1 MMRIIATLL
10 CAIPFLLSS
19 YAVCGCSPQ
28 SNNLVIPAPGPGSD
42 TGDNTGDDTGDNTG
56 DNTGNTTDNTG
67 NDDGGQTTTNQ
78 LDNDATR
85 RTMQMG
91 MGWNLGNQLD
101 AYEEDPKDKDYLMPS
116 ETVWGN
122 PQVTQ
127 QAITKV
133 REAGF
138 TTIRIPVTWLAKI
151 GPAPEYKID
160 EKWMARVTEVVGYA
174 YTAGF
179 QNIIVDTHHDE
190 DHDDNHWQDLKNAS
204 KDSALNEEIKKE
216 IKAVWGQIAANFKDY
231 DQRLMFEGF
240 NELNDG
246 EWGESSAFKAN
257 PSIQCN
263 IINQWQQVFV
273 DTVRESGGYNQTRWL
288 GIAPYCANPKYV
300 KYLVMPQDPAGKLM
314 LDVHFYDPDAFTL
327 GRDDTLPYSDWGH
340 TGDPNRKY
348 RKYDE
353 DYVVETFSM
362 LYNNYIAKNIPVYIG
377 EMGCSR
383 RDKQNDPRGWAFSL
397 YYMEYVAKA
406 ARTYC
411 LPATLWD
418 CGGKGVPGPEHHYYF
433 RHDTG
438 EYYPDAK
445 EAVDAVLRGWF
456 TDDPEYTLD
465 SVYNSA
471 PTF

>member
-1 MMRIIATLL
+1 MMLFFVFMIRMLTTLL

-19 YAVCGCSPQ
+19 YALSGCSPQ
-28 SNNLVIPAPGPGSD
+28 TNNLVIPGPD
-42 TGDNTGDDTGDNTG
+42 TNSGNNSGNNG
-56 DNTGNTTDNTG
+56 NTGNNGGGETTPT
-67 NDDGGQTTTNQ
+67 Q

-101 AYEEDPKDKDYLMPS
+101 AYEEDPNDKDYLMPS

-122 PQVTQ
+122 PKVTQ

-160 EKWMARVTEVVGYA
+160 TKWMARVTEVVGYA

-204 KDSALNEEIKKE
+204 VNPTLNEEIIKE
-216 IKAVWGQIAANFKDY
+216 IKAVWGQIAANFKDF
-231 DQRLMFEGF
+231 DERLMFEGF

-246 EWGESSAFKAN
+246 EWGESAAFKAN
-257 PSIQCN
+257 PSLQCN

-353 DYVVETFSM
+353 SYVVETFSM
-362 LYNNYIAKNIPVYIG
+362 LYNNYIVKNIPVYIG

-438 EYYPDAK
+438 EYYKDAK
-445 EAVDAVLRGWF
+445 EAVDAVLKGWF
-456 TDDPEYTLD
+456 TEDPEYTLD

-471 PTF
+471 PIL